1 MSMVITNTNA
11 MLGVRVENTF
21 LNKNLSVVQYTA
33 LRQIIG
39 VGDGSLF
46 IQWVC

>member
-1 MSMVITNTNA
+1 MPMVITNTNA
-11 MLGVRVENTF
+11 MLGVGVENTF

-33 LRQIIG
+33 LRQRIG
-39 VGDGSLF
+39 VAGGSLF